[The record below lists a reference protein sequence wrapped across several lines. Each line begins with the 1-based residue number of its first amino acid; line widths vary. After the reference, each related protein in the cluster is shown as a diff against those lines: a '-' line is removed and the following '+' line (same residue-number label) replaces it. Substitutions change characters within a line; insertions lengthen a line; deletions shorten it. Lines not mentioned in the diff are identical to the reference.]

1 MEKIFYH
8 FLQGLFL
15 LYFVS
20 ASSAMTTT
28 NITTDQDALLA
39 LRAHITSQ
47 EPHQI
52 LLKNWSVSSPV
63 CQWVGVTCGSR
74 HRRVI
79 ALDLSNMSL
88 SGIIPSQLGN
98 MSFLVSLNLSRNN
111 FHGELPHEFA
121 GLRRLRVLDLD
132 VNNLSGEFPEW
143 FGSFHQLRLLS
154 LNNNSFTGFISTSL
168 ANVSKLETLGLS
180 FNYYIH
186 GNIPIEIFNISSL
199 ELIFLQRNSL
209 SGSVP
214 DDMCRH
220 LQRLK
225 WIDLSRNKLNGQIP
239 SSIYNCSQLQV
250 LRLSGN
256 YFTGFIPKEIGTLK
270 ALERLYLTSNG
281 LEGEMLKEMGNLTM
295 LKTFAIGA
303 NSITGAIPHEISKLC
318 NLELLDLGS
327 NNLTGFIPMQ
337 IFNLSQIR
345 FLSFTRNQLSGNLP
359 SRVGNGL
366 PNVEDLYLNN
376 NNFGGSIT
384 DSISNCS
391 KLKILELSVNNFTG
405 PIPHYFGDLRLLEF
419 LSLSGNNLMSDYS
432 SSNTQL
438 GWINS
443 LANCK
448 HLRVLAVSD
457 NPLHG
462 FLPNSIG
469 NLSTSLEGLYAFKC
483 NIRGSIPDEIG
494 NLSSLT
500 TLSLYSNQLSGMLP
514 ITMKNLEKLQGIDL
528 HDNKLSKTSLDY
540 LCVWQNLDVVNFGEN
555 QISGSI
561 PECVGNVTTLRY
573 LGLYSNVLSSSLP
586 TTIWNLKDLLE
597 LDLPSNSLSGTLPP
611 EIRNLKAAILIDL
624 SINEISGSIP
634 SSIGDLVNLQNLS
647 LAYNRL
653 QGSIPESIGTT
664 LSLEW
669 LDLSHSYLTGV
680 IPMSLSNLRYL
691 VHFNVSYN
699 NLSGEI
705 PSKGPFTNFTGESFI
720 SNEALCGAPRF
731 HVPTCPGISGGRL
744 RTKKLRRT
752 ISVALGAFISVA
764 LAIFLGFI
772 YLRRAKK
779 EQVASAGVLSSVAT
793 QERISY
799 YKLLQATD
807 GYNESNL
814 LGTGSF
820 GSVYK
825 GTLDDGRIVAVKV
838 FKIQQEGAFNSFDAE
853 CEVLRSL
860 RHRNLTKVISS
871 CSNEDFKALV
881 LEFMPNGSLEKWL
894 YSQNHFLEIKQ
905 RLDIL
910 IDVACALQYLHY
922 GLSTP
927 VVHCD
932 VKPGNVLLDHD
943 MVAHVSDFGVA
954 KLLGHEDSFTY
965 TKTLATF
972 GYLAP
977 EYGLE
982 GLISTKCD
990 VYSFGIMIM
999 EVFTR
1004 KSPSDEMFGENLTLQ
1019 SWVSDSMPD
1028 GLARV
1033 VDANLLRPNHEYFDE
1048 KLDCISSIMKVA
1060 VNCTKESPRERS
1072 NMHDVL
1078 ADLKKIKTQLLSCSK
1093 GGLENY

>member
-52 LLKNWSVSSPV
+52 LLKNWFVSSPV

-88 SGIIPSQLGN
+88 SGIIPPQLGN
-98 MSFLVSLNLSRNN
+98 MSFLVSLNMSRNN

-121 GLRRLRVLDLD
+121 RLRRLRVLDLD
-132 VNNLSGEFPEW
+132 VNNLSGGFPEW
-143 FGSFHQLRLLS
+143 FGSIHQLRLLS
-154 LNNNSFTGFISTSL
+154 LNNNSFTGLISPSL
-168 ANVSKLETLGLS
+168 ANVSKLETLSLS
-180 FNYYIH
+180 FNYLQ
-186 GNIPIEIFNISSL
+186 GNIPTEIFKISSL
-199 ELIFLQRNSL
+199 ELIFFQGNSL

-214 DDMCRH
+214 DEMCRH

-239 SSIYNCSQLQV
+239 SSIYNCSQLQ
-250 LRLSGN
+250 LLCLSLN
-256 YFTGFIPKEIGTLK
+256 HFTGFIPRGIGTLK
-270 ALERLYLTSNG
+270 ALERLYLTH
-281 LEGEMLKEMGNLTM
+281 
-295 LKTFAIGA
+295 
-303 NSITGAIPHEISKLC
+303 NSLQGAIPQEISKLC
-318 NLELLDLGS
+318 NLEELHLLV

-337 IFNLSQIR
+337 VFNLSQIR
-345 FLSFTRNQLSGNLP
+345 IFTLARNKLFGNLP
-359 SRVGNGL
+359 RMGF
-366 PNVEDLYLNN
+366 PNLEELYLAE
-376 NNFGGSIT
+376 NNFWGPIP

-391 KLKILELSVNNFTG
+391 KLKIIEFAYNSFAG
-405 PIPHYFGDLRLLEF
+405 SIPNSFGDLRLLEI
-419 LSLSGNNLMSDYS
+419 LSLGANNLTSDYS
-432 SSNTQL
+432 SSSSEL
-438 GWINS
+438 SWINS

-448 HLRVLAVSD
+448 HLKVLIASE
-457 NPLHG
+457 NPLNG
-462 FLPNSIG
+462 FLPNSVG
-469 NLSTSLEGLYAFKC
+469 NLSTSLEQLSAYNC
-483 NIRGSIPDEIG
+483 HLRGSIPDEIG
-494 NLSSLT
+494 NLSGLT
-500 TLSLYSNQLSGMLP
+500 ILSLYSNKLSGMLP
-514 ITMKNLEKLQGIDL
+514 ITMKYLENLQGIDL
-528 HDNKLSKTSLDY
+528 HDNKLSKTCLNY
-540 LCVWQNLDVVNFGEN
+540 LCVLKNLGGVNFGEN

-573 LGLYSNVLSSSLP
+573 LDLYSNVLSSSLP

-597 LDLPSNSLSGTLPP
+597 LDLSSNSLSGTLPP

-634 SSIGDLVNLQNLS
+634 SSIGDLVSLQNLS

-669 LDLSHSYLTGV
+669 LDLSHNYLTGV

-807 GYNESNL
+807 GYDESNQ

-838 FKIQQEGAFNSFDAE
+838 FKLQQEGAFNSFDAE

-894 YSQNHFLEIKQ
+894 YSHNYFLEIKQ

-932 VKPGNVLLDHD
+932 VKPSNVLLDQD
-943 MVAHVSDFGVA
+943 MVAHVTDFGVA

-965 TKTLATF
+965 TNTLATL

-977 EYGLE
+977 EYGLQ
-982 GLISTKCD
+982 GQVSSKCD

-1004 KSPSDEMFGENLTLQ
+1004 KSPNDKMFGENLSLK

-1028 GLARV
+1028 GLVCV
-1033 VDANLLRPNHEYFDE
+1033 VDANLLKPNHE

-1060 VNCTKESPRERS
+1060 LNCTKESPRERS

-1078 ADLKKIKTQLLSCSK
+1078 ADLKKIKTLLLPCS
-1093 GGLENY
+1093 N

>member
-1 MEKIFYH
+1 MT
-8 FLQGLFL
+8 L
-15 LYFVS
+15 LVGEELLLLCQLPRSIAGSGGGAAS
-20 ASSAMTTT
+20 ARPTPKETAAAEIR
-28 NITTDQDALLA
+28 N
-39 LRAHITSQ
+39 
-47 EPHQI
+47 
-52 LLKNWSVSSPV
+52 
-63 CQWVGVTCGSR
+63 QWVGVTCGSR

-88 SGIIPSQLGN
+88 SGIIPPQLGN
-98 MSFLVSLNLSRNN
+98 MSFLWRVS
-111 FHGELPHEFA
+111 
-121 GLRRLRVLDLD
+121 
-132 VNNLSGEFPEW
+132 EW
-143 FGSFHQLRLLS
+143 FGSIHQLRLLS
-154 LNNNSFTGFISTSL
+154 LNNNSFTGLISPSL
-168 ANVSKLETLGLS
+168 ANVSKLQTLSLS
-180 FNYYIH
+180 FNYLQ
-186 GNIPIEIFNISSL
+186 GNIPTEIFKISSL
-199 ELIFLQRNSL
+199 ELIFFQGNSL

-250 LRLSGN
+250 LCLSLN
-256 YFTGFIPKEIGTLK
+256 HFTGFIPRGIGTLK
-270 ALERLYLTSNG
+270 ALERLYLTYNS
-281 LEGEMLKEMGNLTM
+281 LQGEIPKEMGNLTV
-295 LKTFAIGA
+295 LKILGVGG
-303 NSITGAIPHEISKLC
+303 NHITGAIPQEISKLW
-318 NLELLDLGS
+318 NLEQLDLEG

-345 FLSFTRNQLSGNLP
+345 ILSLTGNQLSGNLP
-359 SRVGNGL
+359 SKMDNGL
-366 PNVEDLYLNN
+366 PNVEELYLNSN
-376 NNFGGSIT
+376 NLGGPIP

-391 KLKILELSVNNFTG
+391 KLKILELSANNFTG
-405 PIPHYFGDLRLLEF
+405 PIPHYFGDLRHLEF
-419 LSLSGNNLMSDYS
+419 LDLSGNNLMSDYS

-448 HLRVLAVSD
+448 HLTVLGVAD
-457 NPLHG
+457 NPMTG

-469 NLSTSLEGLYAFKC
+469 NLSTLLEQFYAYNC
-483 NIRGSIPDEIG
+483 DLRGSIPDEIG

-500 TLSLYSNQLSGMLP
+500 TLSMYSNQLSGMLP

-528 HDNKLSKTSLDY
+528 QDNKLSKTSLDY
-540 LCVWQNLDVVNFGEN
+540 LCVLQNLAVLYLGGN
-555 QISGSI
+555 QISGSL
-561 PECVGNVTTLRY
+561 PECIGNVTSLRY
-573 LGLYSNVLSSSLP
+573 LYLGSNLLNSSLP

-597 LDLPSNSLSGTLPP
+597 LDLSSNSLSGTLPP

-624 SINEISGSIP
+624 SINEISSSIP

-653 QGSIPESIGTT
+653 QGSIPESIVTT

-669 LDLSHSYLTGV
+669 LDLSHNYLTGV
-680 IPMSLSNLRYL
+680 IPMSLSNLR
-691 VHFNVSYN
+691 
-699 NLSGEI
+699 LSGEI
-705 PSKGPFTNFTGESFI
+705 PSRGPFTNFTGESFI

-764 LAIFLGFI
+764 VAIFLGFI

-807 GYNESNL
+807 GYDESNL

-838 FKIQQEGAFNSFDAE
+838 FKLQQEGAFNSFDAE

-881 LEFMPNGSLEKWL
+881 LEFMSNGSLEKWL
-894 YSQNHFLEIKQ
+894 YSHNYFLEIKQ

-932 VKPGNVLLDHD
+932 VKPSNVLLDQD
-943 MVAHVSDFGVA
+943 MVAHVTDFGVA

-965 TKTLATF
+965 TKTLATL

-982 GLISTKCD
+982 GQVSTKCD

-1004 KSPSDEMFGENLTLQ
+1004 KSPNDKMFGENLSLK

-1028 GLARV
+1028 GLVRV
-1033 VDANLLRPNHEYFDE
+1033 VDANLLKPNHE

-1060 VNCTKESPRERS
+1060 LNCTKESSRERS
-1072 NMHDVL
+1072 NVHEVL
-1078 ADLKKIKTQLLSCSK
+1078 ADLKKIKIQLLPCS
-1093 GGLENY
+1093 N